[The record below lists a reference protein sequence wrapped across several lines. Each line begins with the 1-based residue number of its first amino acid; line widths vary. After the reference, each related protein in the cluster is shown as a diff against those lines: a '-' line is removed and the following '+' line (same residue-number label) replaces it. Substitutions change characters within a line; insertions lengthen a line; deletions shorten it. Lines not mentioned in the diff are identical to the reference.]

1 MNKRIT
7 IIMIMVTT
15 VFLVTGC
22 TTDGAQESSAKD
34 SGTPAMVDQVD
45 VELIQDHYY
54 AVVKGFYPDPC
65 TRISDITQV
74 VNEEAIVISLFTDRP
89 QDLMCAQMLS
99 EYQVSLLLETGG
111 LLPGDYI
118 VEVNDRQS
126 SFSLDQ

>member
-1 MNKRIT
+1 MIKRIT
-7 IIMIMVTT
+7 IVMMMVAA

-22 TTDGAQESSAKD
+22 ATDGAQESSAKD
-34 SGTPAMVDQVD
+34 SGTLAMVDQVD

-65 TRISDITQV
+65 TSISDITQV

-118 VEVNDRQS
+118 VEVNDRQA